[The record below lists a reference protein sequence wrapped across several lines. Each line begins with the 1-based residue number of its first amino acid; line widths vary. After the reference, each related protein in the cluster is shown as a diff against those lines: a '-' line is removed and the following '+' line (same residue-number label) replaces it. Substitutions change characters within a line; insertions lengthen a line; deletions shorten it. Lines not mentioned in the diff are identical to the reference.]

1 MSKQIQLGI
10 KQGLDFLFSVFGT
23 VLLIPLFIVFAI
35 VIKLDSPGPVF
46 FKQTRVG
53 LGGRTFPAYK
63 FRSMV
68 QNAEDINL
76 TERITEDKYG
86 VIQDDPRITRVG
98 KFLRK
103 TSLDELPQILNIL
116 RGEMSF
122 IGPRP
127 DIVPQANCYT
137 EWERRRLEMKP
148 GISGWAQVNGRNQL
162 SWPEKF
168 KLDIWYIDHYSLG
181 LDLRILLKTSKVVF
195 EADGIYTEGEDQMN
209 VERNPR
215 S

>member
-1 MSKQIQLGI
+1 MSKTIQLVI
-10 KQGLDFLFSVFGT
+10 KKLLDYVFSLVGT
-23 VLLIPLFIVFAI
+23 VLLIPVFIVVAI
-35 VIKLDSPGPVF
+35 AIKLGSPGPVF

-53 LGGRTFPAYK
+53 LDGREFPAYK

-76 TERITEDKYG
+76 KERITEDKYG

-98 KFLRK
+98 NFLRK

-127 DIVPQANCYT
+127 DIVPQAKCYT
-137 EWERRRLEMKP
+137 TWERRRLEMKP
-148 GISGWAQVNGRNQL
+148 GISGWAQVNGRNRL

-168 KLDIWYIDHYSLG
+168 KLDIWYADHYSLG
-181 LDLRILLKTSKVVF
+181 LDLRILLKTLKVIF
-195 EADGIYTEGEDQMN
+195 EADGIYTEGEDQLN
-209 VERNPR
+209 VKRNPR
-215 S
+215 L